1 MSKYL
6 LVPTSQFKKDVKK
19 FLKQP
24 KERADIQ
31 SVISILAEKGH
42 SGLSKKLVPHK
53 LKGNYKG
60 YWECQIRPD
69 MLLIWKQIE
78 EPEKEIFLT
87 RIGSHSDLF

>member
-31 SVISILAEKGH
+31 SVISILAEKAH

-60 YWECQIRPD
+60 Y
-69 MLLIWKQIE
+69 
-78 EPEKEIFLT
+78 
-87 RIGSHSDLF
+87 